1 MMTSSPATGLPPEAP
16 ATNISTENLR
26 RTIGRLRSARR
37 RRAGLMIGTCVAAI
51 AVLGTLGLM
60 LGDSTIAP
68 GNALLAAFGAGD
80 AGDLF
85 IVQRLRLPRV
95 VAAVL
100 VGAMFALAGA
110 LFQSTLRNPLA
121 SPDILGI
128 AAGASLGAVSAL
140 LTFGLT
146 GLAVAAS
153 AFGGGLTVALA
164 IWFLAW
170 RRGLHSIRFVLV
182 GVGFA
187 YLCQAFMTWLL
198 ARADEREAASALL
211 WTVGSVTDIRG
222 DDLGILAGGALV
234 LTLGI
239 AAVTRTQSPLALGD
253 DNARA
258 LGVHVDAARVTT
270 LLLAVGL
277 VALATS
283 FAGPVAFV
291 ALVAP
296 AIARRILSDGGP
308 ALVTS
313 TAVGAL
319 LTLAA
324 DLIGN
329 HQVLGIAAPV
339 GIVTGLVGAPYLL
352 WLLATNERKERR

>member
-1 MMTSSPATGLPPEAP
+1 MTGPVTTETPAPG
-16 ATNISTENLR
+16 ATT
-26 RTIGRLRSARR
+26 TAVARLRTSRR
-37 RRAGLMIGTCVAAI
+37 RRLGLILTTCVAAI
-51 AVLGTLGLM
+51 AALGTLGLM
-60 LGDSTIAP
+60 LGDSPIDP
-68 GNALLAAFGAGD
+68 GTALLAAFGVGD
-80 AGDLF
+80 GGDLF
-85 IVQRLRLPRV
+85 IVQRLRMPRV
-95 VAAVL
+95 VAAIL
-100 VGAMFALAGA
+100 VGAMFGLAGA
-110 LFQSTLRNPLA
+110 MFQSTLRNPLA

-128 AAGASLGAVSAL
+128 ASGASLGAVTAL
-140 LTFGLT
+140 LTFGLM
-146 GLAVAAS
+146 GFAVAAS
-153 AFGGGLTVALA
+153 AFGGALTVALA
-164 IWFLAW
+164 IWFFAW

-187 YLCQAFMTWLL
+187 YLCQSFLSWLL

-211 WTVGSVTDIRG
+211 WTVGSVADVRG
-222 DDLGILAGGALV
+222 DDLGMLASGGLV
-234 LTLGI
+234 LALCV
-239 AAVTRTQSPLALGD
+239 AVVARTQRPLALGD

-258 LGVHVDAARVTT
+258 LGVPVNAARVTT

-296 AIARRILSDGGP
+296 AIARRLLSDGGP
-308 ALVTS
+308 ALAAS

-329 HQVLGIAAPV
+329 HEVFGVSAPV